1 MNEPF
6 CSRSAL
12 INETKRYM
20 KRYLG
25 TVSAKGHN
33 MLFLLCIAMIISM
46 TAATAIMLHAES
58 SKPKAEKARIYWH

>member
-6 CSRSAL
+6 CRRSAL
-12 INETKRYM
+12 INETKRHM
-20 KRYLG
+20 KRYPG

-33 MLFLLCIAMIISM
+33 MLFLLCTAMIISM

-58 SKPKAEKARIYWH
+58 TKTKSEKIPVYWQ